1 MTFQRLVHDE
11 REEELSQLRLERDVA
26 RLQEELTRIAQRDQV
41 LHHEVEQLRNGLA
54 EVSREEQAS
63 RDAVAAGEGE
73 QSEREARLRA
83 LQGELLKARERA
95 EAVQAEVTKAKV
107 SAAAVA
113 ERR

>member
-1 MTFQRLVHDE
+1 VHDE

-63 RDAVAAGEGE
+63 RDAVAAGKASRASARHACGPC
-73 QSEREARLRA
+73 REICCRP
-83 LQGELLKARERA
+83 G
-95 EAVQAEVTKAKV
+95 
-107 SAAAVA
+107 SAPRPC
-113 ERR
+113 RRK